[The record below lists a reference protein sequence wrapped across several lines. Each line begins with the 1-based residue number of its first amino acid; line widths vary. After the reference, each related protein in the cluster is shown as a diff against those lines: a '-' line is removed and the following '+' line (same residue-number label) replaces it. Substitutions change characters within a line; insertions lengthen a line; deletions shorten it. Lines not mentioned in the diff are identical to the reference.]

1 MEIDKTIK
9 DKILAYF
16 NGQLSS
22 SGEAELLDWIKEK
35 SENRAY
41 FFLMKERLDPDK
53 MEHPLLQSS
62 YAELKDRLA
71 EIRRSNVIPTRTV
84 KEIRLTLS
92 RVAAIILLALIT
104 GFTVAYLVH
113 DKMQESKQVAWFE
126 TYVPRGEK
134 SQLLLPDGSKVWL
147 NSESSLSYPGNFMEG
162 NKNVRLTGEGY
173 FEVAKQNG
181 STFTVATS
189 DYDVIVHG
197 TRFNVT
203 AYHDFKRTET
213 TLVEGSIEV
222 RKNGR
227 NIEVVPGQTLRYDGD
242 QFFLD
247 RTDAQ
252 KAALWKDNIF
262 DFDQIT
268 FRELVLRLERW
279 YDVDIEIKNPDLNK
293 TIYSGVFKNEETIDQ
308 VLNTLELT
316 SPIRYTRDGFRK
328 FIIE

>member
-35 SENRAY
+35 PENRAY
-41 FFLMKERLDPDK
+41 FFKMKKRLDPDK

-62 YAELKDRLA
+62 YAELQDKLA
-71 EIRRSNVIPTRTV
+71 KIRRSNVIPTRTV

-104 GFTVAYLVH
+104 GFTVAYLVR
-113 DKMQESKQVAWFE
+113 DEMQESKQVAWFE

-147 NSESSLSYPGNFMEG
+147 NSESSLSYPSNFMKG
-162 NKNVRLTGEGY
+162 NRNVRLKGEGY

-203 AYHDFKRTET
+203 AYHDFKHTET
-213 TLVEGSIEV
+213 TLLEGSIEV

-227 NIEVVPGQTLRYDGD
+227 NIEVVPGQTLIYDGD

-252 KAALWKDNIF
+252 KAARWKDNIF
-262 DFDQIT
+262 DFDQVT

-316 SPIRYTRDGFRK
+316 LPIRYTRDGFRK